1 LIFTSGT
8 RTILLRKYLF
18 HKPGMSGL
26 TFEVI
31 FQNYFAL
38 FLKKDLN
45 GDRIFEYEIN
55 RYSPLKDVIE
65 SLGVPHTEVGKLL
78 LKESAEVDFSYVP
91 VPGDVIQVL
100 PPETP
105 VDVSRA
111 DLLHPLPLPRISF
124 MADVNVGKLGRL
136 LRISGFDT
144 RGCKSLSDT
153 QIAETAA
160 REKRIVLTKDRNLLK
175 RRIISHGRLVRS
187 IQPWNQ
193 LEEILF
199 FYGLKGKMKPFTIC
213 PVCNGELLSVKKETI
228 EDQLEPLTRL
238 FYENFKQCSVC
249 GRIYWEG
256 SHRKKFEDKVQT
268 FFQKNKNR
276 G

>member
-1 LIFTSGT
+1 LIFISGT
-8 RTILLRKYLF
+8 RTILLKKYHF
-18 HKPGMSGL
+18 HKQGMSRL

-31 FQNYFAL
+31 FQNSFAL

-45 GDRIFEYEIN
+45 GNRIFEYERN

-65 SLGVPHTEVGKLL
+65 SIGVPHTEVGKLL
-78 LKESAEVDFSYVP
+78 LKESAEVDFYYVP
-91 VPGDVIQVL
+91 VPGDVIQVIT
-100 PPETP
+100 PETP
-105 VDVSRA
+105 VDVTRA
-111 DLLHPLPLPRISF
+111 DILRPLPLPRIAF
-124 MADVNVGKLGRL
+124 IADVNVGKLGRL

-153 QIAETAA
+153 QIAEKAA

-175 RRIISHGRLVRS
+175 RKIITHGRLVRS
-187 IQPWNQ
+187 IQPWDQ

-199 FYGLKGKMKPFTIC
+199 FYGLRGKMKPFTMC
-213 PVCNGELLSVKKETI
+213 PVCNGKLVSVNKETI

-238 FYENFKQCSVC
+238 FYENFKQCSIC

-256 SHRKKFEDKVQT
+256 SHKKKFEDKVQS
-268 FFQKNKNR
+268 FFQKKQE
-276 G
+276 